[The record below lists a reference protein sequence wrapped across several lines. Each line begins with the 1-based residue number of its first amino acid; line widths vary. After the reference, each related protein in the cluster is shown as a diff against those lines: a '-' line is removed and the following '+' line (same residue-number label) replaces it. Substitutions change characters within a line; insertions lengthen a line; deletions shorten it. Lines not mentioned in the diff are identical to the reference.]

1 MRTEAIGR
9 ADMTSMPTTF
19 PASKDQVP
27 LRVRAPFVHR
37 LKQKG
42 RLYLTLALLMTPT
55 IGGMLLFTYYPQLG
69 TILHSFERWDGHMI
83 REPVGLRNF
92 HKAFTGDPLFWHT
105 FTLVLILFAANL
117 VKMWPSIFTAIVL
130 HRIRSDK
137 WQYRYRVLFVLPM
150 IIPGLVWLLIWK
162 TFYEPSTGPLNKFL
176 NATGLL
182 AVLRAMD
189 TAMPQLAGALE
200 PLRRSTID
208 AAFNNVW
215 GLAVFGMMV
224 LSAGGGLRR
233 LLANWMW
240 WLVLLAAALWTWG
253 DRPAYFAWAL
263 AAVVGVELV
272 QRRMGLA
279 WRDLPKWIG
288 AGCLAAAALA
298 VLLSMTWTAPTHA
311 FDSPTPEWLARTQ
324 LVIPAMIFWGFPW
337 VGTVGVLIYLSGLQ
351 SISQD
356 VYEAAEIDGITS
368 FGKLI
373 YIELPLMLTQ
383 IRINLVFLTIGTLT
397 DYGLILLLLGP
408 EGGPNNV
415 GLVPGLYMYREA
427 FIRGEF
433 GYACALG
440 MVMFGIILFITIF
453 YQKYIRVEK

>member
-1 MRTEAIGR
+1 
-9 ADMTSMPTTF
+9 MTSLTTSSHA
-19 PASKDQVP
+19 PQNQGP
-27 LRVRAPFVHR
+27 LRVRAPFLHR
-37 LKQKG
+37 LAQKT
-42 RLYLTLALLMTPT
+42 RLYLTLALLMAPT
-55 IGGMLLFTYYPQLG
+55 VGGMLLFTYYPQFG
-69 TILHSFERWDGHMI
+69 TIRHAFDRWDGHMI
-83 REPVGLRNF
+83 QEPVGLRNF
-92 HKAFTGDPLFWHT
+92 EKAFRGDPLFWHT

-130 HRIRSDK
+130 HRVRSEK

-162 TFYEPSTGPLNKFL
+162 TFYEPSTGPLNRFL
-176 NATGLL
+176 SATGLL
-182 AVLRAMD
+182 SVLRALD
-189 TAMPQLAGALE
+189 TAMPRLAEALA
-200 PLRRSTID
+200 PVRHNTID

-215 GLAVFGMMV
+215 GMAVFAVMLM
-224 LSAGGGLRR
+224 SAGGGLRR
-233 LLANWMW
+233 LAANWMW
-240 WLVLLAAALWTWG
+240 WLVLAGAAAWAWG
-253 DRPAYFAWAL
+253 DRPAYFAWAAVAV
-263 AAVVGVELV
+263 AAAEFIS
-272 QRRMGLA
+272 RRLDIR
-279 WRDLPKWIG
+279 WRDLPRWIG
-288 AGCLAAAALA
+288 AGCLTVVVLT
-298 VLLSMTWTAPTHA
+298 VLLSMTWTTRTHA

-337 VGTVGVLIYLSGLQ
+337 VGTVGVLIYLAGLQ

-368 FGKLI
+368 WGKLI

-383 IRINLVFLTIGTLT
+383 VRINLVFLTIGTLT

-440 MVMFGIILFITIF
+440 MVMFGIILFITVF